1 MKTVVLKWHPE
12 ASADLNG
19 IVAYCS
25 TAFSR
30 DTARRVRDKLL
41 SAAELLRTNPFLGP
55 IEPLL
60 EGCTTLEYRSLVA
73 DTYTKII
80 YTVHADYIYIHL
92 LWDVRQDEERM
103 SKVATDRYTLFE
115 HHNRYSVNEPAV
127 PYGSAEER

>member
-1 MKTVVLKWHPE
+1 MKLKWHPE
-12 ASADLNG
+12 AIEDVRKIVDYVKENFTADVALRVKDKINSSA
-19 IVAYCS
+19 
-25 TAFSR
+25 
-30 DTARRVRDKLL
+30 KLL
-41 SAAELLRTNPFLGP
+41 KLHPFLGP

-60 EGCTTLEYRSLVA
+60 EGCTTLEYRSLVT

-103 SKVATDRYTLFE
+103 SKVATDRYALFE

-127 PYGSAEER
+127 PYGSSEEG

>member
-1 MKTVVLKWHPE
+1 MKMAVLKWHPE

-60 EGCTTLEYRSLVA
+60 EGCTTLEYRSLLP
-73 DTYTKII
+73 TPTRKSYTPCMPTTSTSIC
-80 YTVHADYIYIHL
+80 
-92 LWDVRQDEERM
+92 
-103 SKVATDRYTLFE
+103 
-115 HHNRYSVNEPAV
+115 
-127 PYGSAEER
+127 YGM